1 MKFTL
6 ECIERFCKKA
16 LIYVGIPET
25 DAAQAAEVVTQAD
38 HSGVLSHGLQRLP
51 MYLTRIHDG
60 AVNRRPRSANY
71 PAIQSAWLSTEI
83 MAWVL

>member
-6 ECIERFCKKA
+6 ESVEQFCKKA
-16 LIYVGIPET
+16 LIYVGIPEG

-51 MYLTRIHDG
+51 MYL
-60 AVNRRPRSANY
+60 ASS
-71 PAIQSAWLSTEI
+71 PAIRSAWLLTETT
-83 MAWVL
+83 AWVL